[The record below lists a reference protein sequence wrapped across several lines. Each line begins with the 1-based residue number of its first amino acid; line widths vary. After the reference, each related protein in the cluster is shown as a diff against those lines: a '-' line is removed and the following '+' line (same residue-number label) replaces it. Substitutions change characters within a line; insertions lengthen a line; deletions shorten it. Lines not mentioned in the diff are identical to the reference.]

1 MYEFNWQGC
10 SYEVSQAPVLGDQV
24 IALPGGTIVH
34 PFMNN
39 PIACRIEVS
48 SAHPGKG
55 SKGSR
60 CSCSLTSLTQIA
72 AGNIWRLFVFLDA
85 KLTKCYLAIAS

>member
-48 SAHPGKG
+48 SAHPGDQHKD
-55 SKGSR
+55 
-60 CSCSLTSLTQIA
+60 QIQA
-72 AGNIWRLFVFLDA
+72 TERDRRGRGVRVH
-85 KLTKCYLAIAS
+85 